1 MMRIEREEIDIE
13 VGPGGVV
20 VVGPK
25 GRLRLVCNSDGVA
38 KIEICNS
45 DIIGTAQM
53 SAAHRALVDERWR
66 LRDENG
72 SLLGPEMA
80 ALDAEAAAERVSA
93 ALARLGAGNTKGLL
107 AAILRSVGGMYLAYG
122 LGALSGAA
130 ALALGA
136 AIGWWTW

>member
-1 MMRIEREEIDIE
+1 MMSDAVEFEIKLE
-13 VGPGGVV
+13 PGGVV

-25 GRLRLVCNSDGVA
+25 GKLMIHRHASGQVCVEMSNCDW
-38 KIEICNS
+38 
-45 DIIGTAQM
+45 IGPARM
-53 SAAHRALVDERWR
+53 SPSHRALVDERWR
-66 LRDENG
+66 LRAEDG

-80 ALDAEAAAERVSA
+80 ALDAEAAAERHIA
-93 ALARLGAGNTKGLL
+93 GLARRGAENEDGPL

-136 AIGWWTW
+136 AIGWASW